1 MDMEKELSTKVA
13 VVEEKIDDIRS
24 RMESVE
30 FLVKKISVNEERIGD
45 VKRRIENIENNNKWR
60 DRQFI
65 ILILTIVAGLFV
77 TNLHLYTIVG
87 K

>member
-1 MDMEKELSTKVA
+1 MEKGLSTKVA
-13 VVEEKIDDIRS
+13 VIEEKIDDIRL
-24 RMESVE
+24 RIESVE
-30 FLVKKISVNEERIGD
+30 FSVKKISVNEERISD
-45 VKRRIENIENNNKWR
+45 VKRRVENIENNNKWR